1 MERRSL
7 VPLEFA
13 LMNREVRALL
23 SPDSRTAA
31 SRLDRSDGIRIIWR
45 TVFVAVQVQTRIDG
59 QRAAL
64 AFIRVESAK
73 EDLRSTIQF
82 MLLDNLSPPRADA
95 GCKSG

>member
-31 SRLDRSDGIRIIWR
+31 SRLDRSDGIIIIWR
-45 TVFVAVQVQTRIDG
+45 TVFVAVQVHTRIDG
-59 QRAAL
+59 QRAAFTL
-64 AFIRVESAK
+64 VRVKSTK
-73 EDLRSTIQF
+73 EDLRSTVQF
-82 MLLDNLSPPRADA
+82 MLLDNLSPPRPDA
-95 GCKSG
+95 G

>member
-1 MERRSL
+1 MYCNEKSGGAGLSGRPSQFRS
-7 VPLEFA
+7 VVSAHHFA
-13 LMNREVRALL
+13 DTE
-23 SPDSRTAA
+23 SFK
-31 SRLDRSDGIRIIWR
+31 GFI
-45 TVFVAVQVQTRIDG
+45 AVQVQTRIDG

-73 EDLRSTIQF
+73 EDLRSTIHF